1 MKYILLFFRLL
12 AFVVLTL
19 GCTLTVLIGR
29 ALGGSHK
36 FCLSVQ
42 QFWSVAMLWSWGVRT
57 VLHGKSPAGGLLM
70 ANHQSYLDI
79 WMIPKYAISV
89 FVAKAEVRKMP
100 LVGWGASAVNTV
112 YVDRSSAESRKQ
124 TRDAIADRLRKGRS
138 VVIFPEGTTH
148 FGPELLPLK
157 PGMFYIAAE
166 EGFPIVPVAIY
177 YEDDNLSWVGDESI
191 GANFFRN
198 FGRFSTTAHITF
210 GDSIQVNNPEE
221 AIFQVKQWI
230 EDEMKRLRNKFG
242 TLNE

>member
-1 MKYILLFFRLL
+1 MRFILLFLRFI

-29 ALGGSHK
+29 ALGGSHR
-36 FCLSVQ
+36 FCLLVQ
-42 QFWSVAMLWSWGVRT
+42 QFWSKAMLWSWGVRT
-57 VLHGKSPAGGLLM
+57 VLHGKAPEGGLLM

-112 YVDRSSAESRKQ
+112 YVDRSSTESRKQ

-166 EGFPIVPVAIY
+166 EGFPIVPVVIY

-198 FGRFSTTAHITF
+198 FGRFSTTAHISF
-210 GDSIQVNNPEE
+210 GEPIVVNEPEK
-221 AIFQVKQWI
+221 AIEDVKLWI
-230 EDEMKRLRNKFG
+230 ENEIEQLRNKF
-242 TLNE
+242 THSH